1 MKLHFNQSIDQNLC
15 SIILCELK
23 VRICFSCDSNNF
35 QTLSSAFCCI
45 DRSANTTTNLENSVV
60 WHAKNDVAVKICVDL
75 ICPSPTERITCCRII
90 AIYFQYSPACV
101 DKTFLEMT
109 TNTFVFFACG
119 KLVYRWI
126 SWYSR
131 TF

>member
-60 WHAKNDVAVKICVDL
+60 
-75 ICPSPTERITCCRII
+75 
-90 AIYFQYSPACV
+90 
-101 DKTFLEMT
+101 
-109 TNTFVFFACG
+109 
-119 KLVYRWI
+119 
-126 SWYSR
+126 
-131 TF
+131 